1 MLVSPPGGAVQW
13 LEWSEAAFERAR
25 AEGKPVLLGISAV
38 WCHWCHVMDRSTYA
52 DPEVARVVNEGFV
65 PIRVDNDLRPDINR
79 RFNQGGWPTT
89 AFLTPDGDLIA
100 GATYL
105 TAEQMRR
112 VLDQVAQAYSRD
124 GDELKR
130 RAAARRARHR
140 PGLLPAHGETLGWHL
155 VNYARDAAIAE
166 FDAEHGGFGSEPKF
180 PHPWTLRLLATE
192 FARTGELACA
202 EALAL
207 TLETMGER
215 GTYDQVEGG
224 FFRYSTDREWKV
236 PHFEKMCEDNAAL
249 ISIYLDGARLLG
261 RPDLADKA
269 RHALGWVAR
278 VLTDSAGGFR
288 GSQDADEAYYALS
301 DARERAARS
310 APFVDPRIY
319 TQWSSAMAVTHLQA
333 AAALAAPEYA
343 ERGLA
348 ALDRLLAEGLTEA
361 GGVVRVLGAGTPGFA
376 ADQAE
381 AIFALAV
388 AHRYT
393 GRDLY
398 LQAGLRIA
406 GWSLDQLH
414 DPTEKTFAD
423 RPPGSGEG
431 ALAVRQ
437 APAEDNAAFAR
448 AFIALADE
456 TGEAKYLEIA
466 RGALEAYLGAY
477 RRLGLFASGLA
488 CAAANLLAEPAQVV
502 IASRDRAVGHD
513 LERIVLARPFDR
525 IRLRHLIAGRDHA
538 ALGAGGYDPGA
549 SAQAYVCRGE
559 TCLPPV
565 TEPSELSRL
574 LDSPSA

>member
-1 MLVSPPGGAVQW
+1 MTRPLGKGVQW
-13 LEWSEAAFERAR
+13 QEWGPSAFDRAR

-38 WCHWCHVMDRSTYA
+38 WCHWCHVMDQSTYA

-112 VLDQVAQAYSRD
+112 VLDQVAEAYSRE
-124 GDELKR
+124 GDELQR
-130 RAAARRARHR
+130 RAEARRARRR
-140 PGLLPAHGETLGWHL
+140 PGLPPAHGETLGWHL
-155 VNYARDAAIAE
+155 VNHAREAAIAE
-166 FDAEHGGFGSEPKF
+166 FDAEQGGFGLEPKF

-207 TLETMGER
+207 TLENMGER
-215 GTYDQVEGG
+215 GMYDQVEGG

-249 ISIYLDGARLLG
+249 ISIYLEAARLLG
-261 RPDLADKA
+261 RPDFADRA

-278 VLTDSAGGFR
+278 VLTDPAGGFR
-288 GSQDADEAYYALS
+288 GSQDADEEYYATS
-301 DARERAARS
+301 DAREREARS
-310 APFVDPRIY
+310 TPYVDPRIY
-319 TQWSSAMAVTHLQA
+319 TQWSSAMAATHLQA
-333 AAALAAPEYA
+333 AAALASPEYA

-348 ALDRLLAEGLTEA
+348 ALDRLLAEGQTEA

-388 AHRYT
+388 AHRHT
-393 GRDLY
+393 GRDSY
-398 LQAGLRIA
+398 LQAGIRIA
-406 GWSLDQLH
+406 SWSLDQLH
-414 DPTEKTFAD
+414 DPAEGTFAD

-437 APAEDNAAFAR
+437 APVEDNAAFAK

-456 TGEAKYLEIA
+456 TGEAKYLETA

-488 CAAANLLAEPAQVV
+488 CAAANLLVEPVQVIV
-502 IASRDRAVGHD
+502 AGRDPAAGQG
-513 LERIVLARPFDR
+513 LERAVLARQLER
-525 IRLRHLIAGRDHA
+525 IRLRRLIAGRDQA
-538 ALGAGGYDPGA
+538 ALGAGGYDPGN
-549 SAQAYVCRGE
+549 SAQAYVCRGA

-565 TEPSELSRL
+565 TEPSELSSL
-574 LDSPSA
+574 LDSRST